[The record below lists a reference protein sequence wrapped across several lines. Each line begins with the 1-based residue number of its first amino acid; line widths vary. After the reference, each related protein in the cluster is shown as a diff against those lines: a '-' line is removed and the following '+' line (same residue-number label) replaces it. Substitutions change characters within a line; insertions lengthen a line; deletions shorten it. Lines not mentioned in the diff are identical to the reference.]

1 MIDMDAK
8 REGKKKKRI
17 SKNKKWQMD
26 TNEQTKRARE
36 NEVRMLAV
44 MDDVVKTLKE
54 CRLRWIVVS
63 SLIWGRKRLLKVPE
77 WGWVWLV
84 L

>member
-1 MIDMDAK
+1 MQK
-8 REGKKKKRI
+8 EKGKKKKRI